1 MMVKTNH
8 EQWRTA
14 AAAAVDSADSLT
26 VWLQENASS
35 MEQTGDM
42 LQSAKMRELL
52 AKWQEQTLMMTFCGH
67 FSAGKSTV
75 INRLC
80 GRDLLPSSPIPT
92 SANVVTVRYGDSRA
106 EVIRRNAAGGAQSAE
121 TVPLERL
128 AEVCRDGETVER
140 VIIYDAVDWL
150 KNGIAL
156 LDTPGVDSTDES
168 HRAATESAMHLADV
182 VFYVTDYNHV
192 QSEYNF
198 AFAKEVADAGK
209 PLVWIVN
216 QIDKHR
222 EQELTFAAYQDD
234 VNRALEAW
242 QLHPAAVFFV
252 TLKEPNH
259 PYNEWKALERYLRQ
273 SVQDRERLIRYGV
286 EQAARELIEA
296 HAKQLA
302 EPLEQE
308 RQLWVEQA
316 GGSEAV
322 AGLREEHARLTAQLD
337 EADRQAEA
345 IKSSFQTAVQKLL
358 RDANLTPAVTRDMA
372 QTYLETLKPGFK
384 VGLFFTAAKT
394 AAERE
399 RRLQAFGA
407 LWKEG
412 LRANA
417 EVHVIQ
423 LLRELARQAGAEE
436 LSAQAEMEAAL
447 PQLDEAWLQ
456 QEVQPGAWGTAEYTL
471 TYSRAISDEAKALL
485 RRVVMKQAEP
495 YLYALGM
502 QYGAQADELRKRTAK
517 LDAELET
524 DSRITARERD
534 LRGRAEQMLRSWEA
548 VQASDVSACGLAALL
563 PVPKRVEAEGDD
575 LLLRQPD
582 TTSDERGTGSG
593 ISSPEPMNL
602 APASGA
608 NAPTHLPES
617 DRASRHAADASRAR
631 RRLLEAATRLKQ
643 AADALE
649 RLPAVKPLAQGLRD
663 KAERL
668 GTNRFTV
675 ALFGAFSAGKS
686 SFANALMGRDALP
699 VSPNPTT
706 AAINTIAAPTDAHPH
721 DTARVTM
728 KSEAKMLADLRFALE
743 SMGEANTST
752 MSMEKALIAIDRY
765 RPDTL
770 HPSGRPH
777 YSFIQAVKR
786 GYEGARQHF
795 GESLH
800 VSAEEYREY
809 VREEWKSA
817 FVERIDLFIDSPLT
831 EQGFVFVDTPGAD
844 SINAR
849 HTGVAFE
856 YMKNADVIL
865 FVTYYNHAF
874 SQADRQFLTQLGRVK
889 DAFELDKMFFVVNA
903 ADLAA
908 SDEELNSVME
918 YVSGRLL
925 EFGIREPRL
934 FPVSSLQALDAKLS
948 GLTGPLT
955 QSGIADFEEAFMR
968 FASEEL
974 ATLSVDAALNDIRRV
989 DSQLKAMWDAAHADA
1004 SERAKQTERIRS
1016 SEAESIRRCDEWL
1029 RRDERKRIEQ
1039 EADELL
1045 YHVRQ
1050 RLQYRFN
1057 DGFAY
1062 AFNPASLRKDE
1073 QNIDTALERCYLEW
1087 SRTFMKEL
1095 TNELYATTLR
1105 LEQSAKRLALSYRM
1119 QLASKVE
1126 EYLPGFAVTD
1136 ESLPSWPTPD
1146 VTEGDWLKDMTTR
1159 WLRSFFRNS
1168 KSFFEGGGRDGL
1180 RQALEERALQA
1191 VTSAIQEHRERF
1203 VEHIAYHLTDT
1214 VRVLHSELADAVH
1227 VHADRL
1233 ADASRTDY
1241 DPEPLHAVM
1250 KAMERTLS

>member
-1 MMVKTNH
+1 MVKKMNH
-8 EQWRTA
+8 EHWSA
-14 AAAAVDSADSLT
+14 ADAPAKDGADSLA
-26 VWLQENASS
+26 VWLQETANA
-35 MEQTGDM
+35 MERAGDS

-106 EVIRRNAAGGAQSAE
+106 EVIRRSAASEAQSAD

-140 VIIYDAVDWL
+140 VILYDTVEWL
-150 KNGIAL
+150 MDGVAL

-168 HRAATESAMHLADV
+168 HRAATEAAMHLADV

-222 EQELTFAAYQDD
+222 EQELAFAAYQDD

-252 TLKEPNH
+252 TLKEPGH
-259 PYNEWKALERYLRQ
+259 PLNEWMALERYLRQ
-273 SVQDRERLIRYGV
+273 SVQDRERLVRYGV

-296 HAKQLA
+296 HARQLS
-302 EPLEQE
+302 EPLEHE
-308 RQLWVEQA
+308 RRSWVEQA
-316 GGSEAV
+316 GGAEAV

-337 EADRQAEA
+337 EAERQADA
-345 IKSSFQTAVQKLL
+345 IKASFQTAVQKLL

-394 AAERE
+394 IAERE

-423 LLRELARQAGAEE
+423 LVRELARQAGADE

-447 PQLDEAWLQ
+447 PQLKEAWLQ

-471 TYSRAISDEAKALL
+471 TYSRAISEEAKALL
-485 RRVVMKQAEP
+485 RRAVMKQAEP
-495 YLYALGM
+495 YLDALGV
-502 QYGAQADELRKRTAK
+502 QYGAQAGELRNRKAK
-517 LDAELET
+517 LDAELEA
-524 DSRITARERD
+524 DSRIAERERE
-534 LRGRAEQMLRSWEA
+534 LRDTAERLLRSWDNMR
-548 VQASDVSACGLAALL
+548 ASRVSSDGLAALL
-563 PVPKRVEAEGDD
+563 PQREYDKAEENA

-582 TTSDERGTGSG
+582 TAFVEREPNSDA
-593 ISSPEPMNL
+593 SSPEPVNPAL
-602 APASGA
+602 ASGLGA
-608 NAPTHLPES
+608 LSHPPES
-617 DRASRHAADASRAR
+617 DRAPRPAADASQAR
-631 RRLLEAATRLKQ
+631 RRLLEAAMRLKH

-649 RLPAVKPLAQGLRD
+649 RLPAVQPLAQDLRD

-668 GTNRFTV
+668 DTNRFTV

-721 DTARVTM
+721 GTARVTM

-743 SMGEANTST
+743 SMGEANASA
-752 MSMEKALIAIDRY
+752 MSMDKALTAIERY
-765 RPDTL
+765 RPETL

-786 GYEGARQHF
+786 GYEGAREHL

-918 YVSGRLL
+918 YVGGRLL

-934 FPVSSLQALDAKLS
+934 FPVSSLQALKAKLS
-948 GLTGPLT
+948 GQTGPLE
-955 QSGIADFEEAFMR
+955 QSGIAAFEEAFMR

-974 ATLSVDAALNDIRRV
+974 ATLSVDAARNDMRRV

-1004 SERAKQTERIRS
+1004 SERAKQTERIRAA
-1016 SEAESIRRCDEWL
+1016 EAEAIKRCDEWL
-1029 RRDERKRIEQ
+1029 QRDERKRIEQ

-1062 AFNPASLRKDE
+1062 SFNPASLRKDE
-1073 QNIDTALERCYLEW
+1073 QNIDMALERCYLEW
-1087 SRTFMKEL
+1087 SRSFMKEL

-1105 LEQSAKRLALSYRM
+1105 LEQSAKRLAASHRM
-1119 QLASKVE
+1119 RLAGIVE
-1126 EYLPGFAVTD
+1126 ECLPGFAVAD

-1159 WLRSFFRNS
+1159 WLRSFFRSS
-1168 KSFFEGGGRDGL
+1168 KAFFEGGGRDML
-1180 RQALEERALQA
+1180 RQSLEERALQA
-1191 VTSAIQEHRERF
+1191 VTLAVQEHRERF
-1203 VEHIAYHLTDT
+1203 VEHIARHLTDT
-1214 VRVLHSELADAVH
+1214 VRSLHSDLTAAVR
-1227 VHADRL
+1227 VYADRL

-1241 DPEPLHAVM
+1241 DPEPLRAVM
-1250 KAMERTLS
+1250 KAIERSLA